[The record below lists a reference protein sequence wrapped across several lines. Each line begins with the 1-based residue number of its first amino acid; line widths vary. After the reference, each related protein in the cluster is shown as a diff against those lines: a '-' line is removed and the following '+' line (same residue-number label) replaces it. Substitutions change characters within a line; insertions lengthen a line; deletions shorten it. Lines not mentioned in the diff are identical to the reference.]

1 MTNKTY
7 QLQTLTCPSCMA
19 KIQGALRKTAG
30 VKEAEVLFNTSRAK
44 VSFNEDQV
52 SSDTIK
58 KTIESLGFKILGE
71 K

>member
-1 MTNKTY
+1 
-7 QLQTLTCPSCMA
+7 MA